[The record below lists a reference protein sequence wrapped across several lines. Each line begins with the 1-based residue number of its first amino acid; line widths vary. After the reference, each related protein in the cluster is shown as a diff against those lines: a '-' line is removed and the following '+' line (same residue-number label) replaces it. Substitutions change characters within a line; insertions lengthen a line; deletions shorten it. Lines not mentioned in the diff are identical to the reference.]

1 LKDWVIG
8 QYSSGSDYKPQD
20 KEPRLLSLDVFAP
33 QMTKLVLDEF
43 KKLNCTTSF
52 IPGGCTGFIQVLNIA
67 LNQPLKELVK
77 QAADDHYNANIELY
91 KTHKFSVRD

>member
-1 LKDWVIG
+1 
-8 QYSSGSDYKPQD
+8 
-20 KEPRLLSLDVFAP
+20 
-33 QMTKLVLDEF
+33 MTKLVLDKF

-77 QAADDHYNANIELY
+77 QAANNYYDANVKLY
-91 KTHKFSVRD
+91 KTHKFSVKDRRVLLTK